1 MSWIDLHSAASAG
14 DVKRVKELLEKGA
27 DPNARDEDGRTPLY
41 WAAFRGH
48 VEVVKLLLEHG
59 ADPNAEDEAG
69 RTPLHAAMFYGCI
82 EVAKHVYMH
91 CLQQRQVSLVEVVK
105 LLLQHGADPDAR
117 DKYGRTP
124 LHDAACLGHVEIV
137 KLLLELG
144 ADPNAQDKNGETPLH
159 TALSRCN
166 VEVVKR
172 LEVVKLLL
180 EHGADPT
187 VKDRNRNTPLDVARR
202 EGHRAIVS
210 LIEGWIEEWLRRRR
224 KPVEVGGATPL
235 SFAINHCNA
244 NVIKLLLKRGA
255 SVKPEYLCNA
265 IERGCTAAVN
275 ALIEHGA
282 GVNISCGN
290 DTPLH
295 KAVDKGLEDVVEQL
309 LERGADPNVRDNN
322 YGGTPLHAAAS
333 KCHVGITMRLLEHK
347 ADPNARDIFGKTPL
361 HVAAEN
367 GCAEVVR
374 LLLEYGT
381 DPEIRDNRGDTA
393 LQIAK
398 KGAVAVLKNWI
409 ERRGAE
415 KKLSDRAYL
424 VVERGR
430 RLVKKCFD
438 GLPPDVAEDVVVG
451 VSNWLRLNVPGVPRL
466 VKYDGMENCIYVEY
480 VEGRALREVLAERK
494 KLPETCAVVYALRI
508 AETLQAALERGV
520 VHRDL
525 KPENVVIA
533 KDGVYVLDWEF
544 SACVGKEPRARVGTP
559 RYSPPETRITEK
571 YDVYSLGVMI
581 FEMLTGTANI
591 YATAY
596 GLRDEL
602 AQLIK
607 AMADETPEHRPT
619 MATVME
625 RLRKILSNL
634 SPAEC

>member
-1 MSWIDLHSAASAG
+1 VGRTELHDAARKG
-14 DVKRVKELLEKGA
+14 DVRRVKKLLEKGA
-27 DPNARDEDGRTPLY
+27 DPDVKDELGHTPLHLAALLGHVEIVKMLLEHGANPNTQDRSGETPLHHAAY
-41 WAAFRGH
+41 WGRVDVARLLLERGADPDARNGYGKTPLHSAAWRGS
-48 VEVVKLLLEHG
+48 VEVVKLLLERG
-59 ADPNAEDEAG
+59 ADPNAQNRDSK
-69 RTPLHAAMFYGCI
+69 TPLHEAADRG
-82 EVAKHVYMH
+82 H
-91 CLQQRQVSLVEVVK
+91 LEVVR
-105 LLLQHGADPDAR
+105 LLLQHGADP
-117 DKYGRTP
+117 
-124 LHDAACLGHVEIV
+124 
-137 KLLLELG
+137 
-144 ADPNAQDKNGETPLH
+144 
-159 TALSRCN
+159 N
-166 VEVVKR
+166 V
-172 LEVVKLLL
+172 
-180 EHGADPT
+180 G
-187 VKDRNRNTPLDVARR
+187 
-202 EGHRAIVS
+202 
-210 LIEGWIEEWLRRRR
+210 
-224 KPVEVGGATPL
+224 VGGATLL
-235 SFAINHCNA
+235 SFAISYCNA
-244 NVIKLLLKRGA
+244 DVIKLLLERGA
-255 SVKPEYLCNA
+255 SVKPKYLCDA
-265 IERGCTAAVN
+265 IEKECTVAVN
-275 ALIEHGA
+275 ALLKRGA
-282 GVNISCGN
+282 DVNISCGD

-295 KAVDKGLEDVVEQL
+295 KAVDKGLKDVVESL
-309 LERGADPNVRDNN
+309 LKAGADPNVRDNN

-333 KCHVGITMRLLEHK
+333 KCSVDVTSYLLRHG
-347 ADPNARDIFGKTPL
+347 AYPNARDIFGKTPL

-374 LLLEYGT
+374 LLLEYGA

>member
-1 MSWIDLHSAASAG
+1 VGRTELHDAARKG
-14 DVKRVKELLEKGA
+14 DVRHVKKLLEKGA
-27 DPNARDEDGRTPLY
+27 DPDVKDELGHTPLHL
-41 WAAFRGH
+41 AALLGH
-48 VEVVKLLLEHG
+48 VEIVKMLLEHGANPNTQDGSGETPLHHAAYWGRVDVARLLLERGADPDARNGYGKTPLHYAAWRGSVDVVKLLLERG
-59 ADPNAEDEAG
+59 ADPNAQNRDSK
-69 RTPLHAAMFYGCI
+69 TPLHEAAGMG
-82 EVAKHVYMH
+82 H
-91 CLQQRQVSLVEVVK
+91 VEVVR
-105 LLLQHGADPDAR
+105 LLLQHGADP
-117 DKYGRTP
+117 
-124 LHDAACLGHVEIV
+124 
-137 KLLLELG
+137 
-144 ADPNAQDKNGETPLH
+144 
-159 TALSRCN
+159 N
-166 VEVVKR
+166 V
-172 LEVVKLLL
+172 
-180 EHGADPT
+180 G
-187 VKDRNRNTPLDVARR
+187 
-202 EGHRAIVS
+202 
-210 LIEGWIEEWLRRRR
+210 
-224 KPVEVGGATPL
+224 VGGATLL

-244 NVIKLLLKRGA
+244 NVIKLLLERGA
-255 SVKPEYLCNA
+255 SVKPKYLCDA
-265 IERGCTAAVN
+265 IERECTVAVN
-275 ALIEHGA
+275 ALLKRGA
-282 GVNISCGN
+282 DVNISCGD

-295 KAVDKGLEDVVEQL
+295 KAVVKGLEDVVEQL

-374 LLLEYGT
+374 LLLEYGA

-494 KLPETCAVVYALRI
+494 KLPETCAVVYALKI

-544 SACVGKEPRARVGTP
+544 SARLGEEPRARVGTP

-571 YDVYSLGVMI
+571 YDVYSLGVML

-591 YATAY
+591 HVTAF

-602 AQLIK
+602 AQLIR

-619 MATVME
+619 MATVRE
-625 RLRKILSNL
+625 RLKKIISKL

>member
-1 MSWIDLHSAASAG
+1 VGLAELHDAAKKG
-14 DVKRVKELLEKGA
+14 DVKRAKELLKKGES
-27 DPNARDEDGRTPLY
+27 PNVRDEYGNTPLHWAASGGHVDVVRLLLEHGANPNVRDRDGRTPLY
-41 WAAFRGH
+41 IAAFSGH
-48 VEVVKLLLEHG
+48 IDVVRLLLEHG
-59 ADPNAEDEAG
+59 ADPNIKNKYG
-69 RTPLHAAMFYGCI
+69 NTPLHEAALYG
-82 EVAKHVYMH
+82 HVNVVRLLLERGADPDARNNYGKTPLH
-91 CLQQRQVSLVEVVK
+91 EAADRGHLEVVR
-105 LLLQHGADPDAR
+105 LLLQHGADP
-117 DKYGRTP
+117 
-124 LHDAACLGHVEIV
+124 
-137 KLLLELG
+137 
-144 ADPNAQDKNGETPLH
+144 
-159 TALSRCN
+159 N
-166 VEVVKR
+166 V
-172 LEVVKLLL
+172 
-180 EHGADPT
+180 G
-187 VKDRNRNTPLDVARR
+187 
-202 EGHRAIVS
+202 
-210 LIEGWIEEWLRRRR
+210 
-224 KPVEVGGATPL
+224 VGGATLL
-235 SFAINHCNA
+235 SFAISYCNA
-244 NVIKLLLKRGA
+244 DVIKLLLKRGA
-255 SVKPEYLCNA
+255 SVKPKYLCDA
-265 IERGCTAAVN
+265 IERECTVAVN
-275 ALIEHGA
+275 ALLKRGA
-282 GVNISCGN
+282 DVNISCGN

-295 KAVDKGLEDVVEQL
+295 KAVVKGLKDVVESL
-309 LERGADPNVRDNN
+309 LKAGADPNVRDNN

-333 KCHVGITMRLLEHK
+333 RCSVDVTSDLLRHG

-374 LLLEYGT
+374 LLLEYGA

-398 KGAVAVLKNWI
+398 KGAVAVLKDWI
-409 ERRGAE
+409 EGRGAE

-494 KLPETCAVVYALRI
+494 KLPEMCAVVYALRI
-508 AETLQAALERGV
+508 AEVLQAALERGV

-525 KPENVVIA
+525 KPENVVMA

-544 SACVGKEPRARVGTP
+544 SARLGEEPRARVGTP

-571 YDVYSLGVMI
+571 YDVYSLGVML

-591 YATAY
+591 HVTAY
-596 GLRDEL
+596 GFRDEL
-602 AQLIK
+602 AQLIR

-619 MATVME
+619 MATVRE
-625 RLRKILSNL
+625 RLKKILSNL

>member
-1 MSWIDLHSAASAG
+1 MGRAELHDAAKKG
-14 DVKRVKELLEKGA
+14 DVKRVRKLLEEGA
-27 DPNARDEDGRTPLY
+27 NPNARDENDNTPLH
-41 WAAFRGH
+41 WAAPWGH
-48 VEVVKLLLEHG
+48 VDVVKLLLEHG
-59 ADPNAEDEAG
+59 ADPNIKNKYG
-69 RTPLHAAMFYGCI
+69 NTPLHLAALYG
-82 EVAKHVYMH
+82 HVDVVRLLLERGADPDARNDYGKTPLH
-91 CLQQRQVSLVEVVK
+91 EAADRGHLEVVR
-105 LLLQHGADPDAR
+105 LLLQHGADP
-117 DKYGRTP
+117 
-124 LHDAACLGHVEIV
+124 
-137 KLLLELG
+137 
-144 ADPNAQDKNGETPLH
+144 
-159 TALSRCN
+159 N
-166 VEVVKR
+166 V
-172 LEVVKLLL
+172 
-180 EHGADPT
+180 G
-187 VKDRNRNTPLDVARR
+187 
-202 EGHRAIVS
+202 
-210 LIEGWIEEWLRRRR
+210 
-224 KPVEVGGATPL
+224 VGGATPL
-235 SFAINHCNA
+235 SFAIRYCNA
-244 NVIKLLLKRGA
+244 DIIKLLLERGA
-255 SVKPEYLCNA
+255 SVKPKYLCDA
-265 IERGCTAAVN
+265 IEKECTVAVN
-275 ALIEHGA
+275 ALLKRGA
-282 GVNISCGN
+282 DVNISCGD

-295 KAVDKGLEDVVEQL
+295 KAVVKGLKDVVEAL
-309 LERGADPNVRDNN
+309 LKAGADPNVRDNN

-333 KCHVGITMRLLEHK
+333 KCSVDVTSDLLRHG
-347 ADPNARDIFGKTPL
+347 AYPNARDIFGKTPL

-374 LLLEYGT
+374 LLLEYGA

-409 ERRGAE
+409 EGRGAE

-438 GLPPDVAEDVVVG
+438 GLPPDVAEDVVMG

-508 AETLQAALERGV
+508 AEVLQAALERGV

-525 KPENVVIA
+525 KPENVVMA

-544 SACVGKEPRARVGTP
+544 SARLGEEPRARVGTP

-571 YDVYSLGVMI
+571 YDVYSLGVML

-591 YATAY
+591 HVTAF

-602 AQLIK
+602 AQLIR

-619 MATVME
+619 MATVRE
-625 RLRKILSNL
+625 RLKKILSNL

>member
-1 MSWIDLHSAASAG
+1 VGLAELHDAAMKG
-14 DVKRVKELLEKGA
+14 DVERVRKLLKKGEN
-27 DPNARDEDGRTPLY
+27 PNARDEYGYTPLY
-41 WAAFRGH
+41 WAAINGH
-48 VEVVKLLLEHG
+48 VDVVRLLLEHG
-59 ADPNAEDEAG
+59 ADPNIKNTYG
-69 RTPLHAAMFYGCI
+69 NTPLHWAALYGYVDVVRLLL
-82 EVAKHVYMH
+82 EHGADPDARNDYGKTPLHEAADRGH
-91 CLQQRQVSLVEVVK
+91 LEVVR
-105 LLLQHGADPDAR
+105 LLLQHGADP
-117 DKYGRTP
+117 
-124 LHDAACLGHVEIV
+124 
-137 KLLLELG
+137 
-144 ADPNAQDKNGETPLH
+144 
-159 TALSRCN
+159 N
-166 VEVVKR
+166 V
-172 LEVVKLLL
+172 
-180 EHGADPT
+180 G
-187 VKDRNRNTPLDVARR
+187 
-202 EGHRAIVS
+202 
-210 LIEGWIEEWLRRRR
+210 
-224 KPVEVGGATPL
+224 VGGATPL
-235 SFAINHCNA
+235 SFAISYCNA
-244 NVIKLLLKRGA
+244 DVIKLLLERGA
-255 SVKPEYLCNA
+255 SVKPKYLCDA
-265 IERGCTAAVN
+265 IERECTVAVN
-275 ALIEHGA
+275 ALLKRGA
-282 GVNISCGN
+282 DVNISCGD

-295 KAVDKGLEDVVEQL
+295 KAVVKGLKDVVESL
-309 LERGADPNVRDNN
+309 LKAGADPNVRDNN

-333 KCHVGITMRLLEHK
+333 KCSVDVTSDLLRHG

-374 LLLEYGT
+374 LLLEYGA

-398 KGAVAVLKNWI
+398 KGAFAVLKNWI
-409 ERRGAE
+409 EGRGAE

-430 RLVKKCFD
+430 RLVKKCFA

-508 AETLQAALERGV
+508 AEVLQAALERGV

-525 KPENVVIA
+525 KPENVVMA

-544 SACVGKEPRARVGTP
+544 SARLGEEPRARVGTP

-571 YDVYSLGVMI
+571 YDVYSLGVML

-591 YATAY
+591 HVTAF

-602 AQLIK
+602 AQLIR

-619 MATVME
+619 MATVRE
-625 RLRKILSNL
+625 RLKKILSNL